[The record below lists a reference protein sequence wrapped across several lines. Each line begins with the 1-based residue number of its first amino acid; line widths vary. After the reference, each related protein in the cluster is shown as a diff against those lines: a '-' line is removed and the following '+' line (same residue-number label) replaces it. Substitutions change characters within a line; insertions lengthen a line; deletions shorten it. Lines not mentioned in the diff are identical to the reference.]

1 MKKIVISL
9 SLLLALLCCV
19 GVAGA
24 NVELALKGKKAQLI
38 SEVYQYDGVVYLAI
52 DDVLPALGLRGYWD
66 SVAHCYKIRTPMGR
80 ATFFPG
86 GRYLRIGDR
95 FLPIRHPCRFID
107 GKLRVSQDFVEE
119 TLSRLVVGSIYFRNL
134 DPARA
139 IAVAN
144 DNSDDIYGAY
154 SFLVRSDRERR
165 STRLRAVAIDP
176 AHGGDDSG
184 TVGID
189 NLKEKTVVLAVA
201 RKLEKRLKM
210 RLGIPVYLSRND
222 DYSLDLR
229 QHLAC
234 ADHDDVDALV
244 QLHAQASLSG
254 DVHGVH
260 LYVRSSSGTLSGR
273 GRTDPSLI
281 LALSVSEALRDA
293 GFDVVEVAPAHL
305 VTTGKGNLPTV
316 VIEMGYLTNSDDA
329 AVLGSDNGQQRMA
342 NAIFSGLE
350 AFAKAS
356 RKTGET
362 N

>member
-1 MKKIVISL
+1 MIFNRLVTL
-9 SLLLALLCCV
+9 VALLLCCAGTAAASV
-19 GVAGA
+19 EVAVRGHA
-24 NVELALKGKKAQLI
+24 PQRIN
-38 SEVYQYDGVVYLAI
+38 EVYRYGGVVYLAA

-66 SVAHCYKIRTPMGR
+66 SVAHQYRIRTQLGR
-80 ATFFPG
+80 ANFFPG
-86 GRYLRIGDR
+86 GHYLRVNGR
-95 FLPIRHPCRFID
+95 FLPVRHPCRFID
-107 GKLRVSQDFVEE
+107 GKLRLSQDFIEE
-119 TLSRLVVGSIYFRNL
+119 TLAQLVAGSIYFRNL
-134 DPARA
+134 EPARA

-201 RKLEKRLKM
+201 RKLEKQFKM

-234 ADHDDVDALV
+234 ADHADVDALI
-244 QLHAQASLSG
+244 QLHAQASLSSA
-254 DVHGVH
+254 VHGIH
-260 LYVRSSSGTLSGR
+260 LYIRPGSAGFSALGKS
-273 GRTDPSLI
+273 DPSLV

-342 NAIFSGLE
+342 NAIFSGLK